1 MKDHDI
7 ESLINEKYNIL
18 DTLKIDNADLLSVNN
33 GCKQISVI
41 NMYYFGIR
49 LYYKYFNKGKQIDH
63 IVDKKEEKQI
73 DNRNK
78 MKIRMREKYTKLKRF
93 EENLFTHEEKDYL
106 LSLDLPENIKN
117 KITNFSSNL

>member
-33 GCKQISVI
+33 DCKQISVI
-41 NMYYFGIR
+41 NMYYGGIR

-117 KITNFSSNL
+117 KVKTIIDR